1 MTSITIDWQEH
12 AERLTKEIATNH
24 FGLPSL
30 LIYTKDG
37 FSLKMDA
44 RMILQIENDDN
55 SIIIKNFDS
64 FPDFVEN
71 TLNTLIRVFFA
82 NKEREEILLK
92 RLKIQEELVDTLQKE
107 LAKYN
112 VTIQKIMIMSM
123 LMPSSLGVGIKNGIQ
138 HKEHKWTIKDIY
150 HFKDIPDWKDDIIC
164 AFLGGMFL
172 LLILL
177 AIAILLDALSINLDY
192 KIPIRLGT
200 IISII
205 VIAIGIYQYLQIR
218 KIRQMIERSKYE

>member
-12 AERLTKEIATNH
+12 AERSIKEIATNN
-24 FGLPSL
+24 FILPSL

-44 RMILQIENDDN
+44 RMILQIDNDDD

-64 FPDFVEN
+64 FPDFIEN
-71 TLNTLIRVFFA
+71 TLNTLIRIFFA
-82 NKEREEILLK
+82 NKEREDILLK
-92 RLKIQEELVDTLQKE
+92 RFNIQEELVDALQKE
-107 LAKYN
+107 LAMYN

-123 LMPSSLGVGIKNGIQ
+123 LMPSFFGIGIKNCIQ
-138 HKEHKWTIKDIY
+138 HKEHKWNIKDIY

-164 AFLGGMFL
+164 AFLGSMFL

-177 AIAILLDALSINLDY
+177 AIAILLDVLSINVDY
-192 KIPIRLGT
+192 KIPIRPGT
-200 IISII
+200 IISTVVI
-205 VIAIGIYQYLQIR
+205 VISIYQYLQIR
-218 KIRQMIERSKYE
+218 KIRQKRKEQI